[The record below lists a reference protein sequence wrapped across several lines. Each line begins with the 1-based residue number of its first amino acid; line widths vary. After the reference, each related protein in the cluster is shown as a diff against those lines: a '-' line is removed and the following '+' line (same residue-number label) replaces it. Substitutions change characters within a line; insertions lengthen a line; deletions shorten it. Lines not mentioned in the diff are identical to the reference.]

1 MIKKLFYLLL
11 LHTLLLVSGN
21 SIHAQTPDND
31 LNTDLKNLLTKNSK
45 NGRNSRN
52 KKNNNNN
59 ITIGCC
65 IYDLTADS
73 TLFEQNADRMMIPA
87 STQKLYTATA
97 MLSTYGEDFTFMTS
111 ITTNGEE
118 AMDTLGNIF
127 LKGDI
132 YINTNCD
139 PTLTAEGARAIK
151 DKIIA
156 MGYDSIDGGIILCI
170 NEKTQHIRLAE
181 DNFAPQVAKLLA
193 SDTVKF
199 SSTLTWGKE
208 NTTEKGMYPLGFI
221 RTPLMKVM
229 NRMLKSS
236 DNIYAESMLLNLVK
250 NDDNWSYDGCKDIV
264 RKMVEDICTIYRP
277 DMLSGSISTYY
288 YNIADGSGL
297 SRSNKTTAQSQVDLL
312 RYVYHNKNIFQLLY
326 DNMPIA
332 GVDGTLGHRMTDGMA
347 HNNVHAKTGTLNGV
361 STLSGYLTAANG
373 HDIAFSILI
382 NNCYDKP
389 FARSLQNK
397 LCEVLSKIE

>member
-1 MIKKLFYLLL
+1 MSDAFSFTNMNKRTFSLLL
-11 LHTLLLVSGN
+11 LFLLALSLN
-21 SIHAQTPDND
+21 AQTWEEELRTEVNG
-31 LNTDLKNLLTKNSK
+31 LLSK
-45 NGRNSRN
+45 PRKLS
-52 KKNNNNN
+52 
-59 ITIGCC
+59 IGCC
-65 IYDLTADS
+65 IYDLTSDS
-73 TLFEQNADRMMIPA
+73 TLYEFNADRMMVPA

-97 MLSTYGEDFTFMTS
+97 MLSTYGEDFTFLTS

-118 AMDTLGNIF
+118 AMDTLGNLF

-181 DNFAPQVAKLLA
+181 DNFAPQVARLLA

-208 NTTEKGMYPLGFI
+208 NTTDRGTYPLGYI

-250 NDDNWSYDGCKDIV
+250 NDPNWSYDRCKDVV
-264 RKMVEDICTIYRP
+264 REMVSKIRERYRP
-277 DMLSGSISTYY
+277 KDCQWDIKYNY
-288 YNIADGSGL
+288 YNIIDGSGL
-297 SRSNKTTAQSQVDLL
+297 SHSNKSTAQSQVDLL
-312 RYVYHNKNIFQLLY
+312 RYIYNDKKIYQLLY
-326 DNMPIA
+326 ENMPIA
-332 GVDGTLGHRMTDGMA
+332 GVDGTLGKRMTDGMA

-361 STLSGYLTAANG
+361 STLSGYVTASNG
-373 HDIAFSILI
+373 HDLAFSILI

-389 FARSLQNK
+389 YARTLQNRI
-397 LCEVLSKIE
+397 CEIMSK

>member
-1 MIKKLFYLLL
+1 MSDAFSVFQDMNKESFSILILLFL
-11 LHTLLLVSGN
+11 TLSLN
-21 SIHAQTPDND
+21 AQTWEED
-31 LNTDLKNLLTKNSK
+31 LRAEVNGVLSKTKKVS
-45 NGRNSRN
+45 
-52 KKNNNNN
+52 
-59 ITIGCC
+59 IGCC

-73 TLFEQNADRMMIPA
+73 TLYEWNADRMMVPA
-87 STQKLYTATA
+87 STQKLFTATA
-97 MLSTYGEDFTFMTS
+97 MLSTYGEDFTFLTS

-118 AMDTLGNIF
+118 AMDTLGNLF

-181 DNFAPQVAKLLA
+181 DNFAPQVARLLA

-208 NTTEKGMYPLGFI
+208 NTTDRGTYPLGFI

-250 NDDNWSYDGCKDIV
+250 NDQNWSYDGCKDVV
-264 RKMVEDICTIYRP
+264 REMVSRIRERYRP
-277 DMLSGSISTYY
+277 EECQWDIKYNY
-288 YNIADGSGL
+288 YNIIDGSGL
-297 SRSNKTTAQSQVDLL
+297 SHSNKSTAQSQVDLL
-312 RYVYHNKNIFQLLY
+312 RYVYNDKNIYQLLY

-332 GVDGTLGHRMTDGMA
+332 GVDGTLGNRMTNGMA

-361 STLSGYLTAANG
+361 STLSGYLTASNG

-389 FARSLQNK
+389 YARTLQNRI
-397 LCEVLSKIE
+397 CEIMSK

>member
-1 MIKKLFYLLL
+1 MSDAFSFCKDMNKKSFSILMLLFLALSL
-11 LHTLLLVSGN
+11 S
-21 SIHAQTPDND
+21 AQTWEED
-31 LNTDLKNLLTKNSK
+31 LRTEVNGVLSKTKKVS
-45 NGRNSRN
+45 
-52 KKNNNNN
+52 
-59 ITIGCC
+59 IGCC

-73 TLFEQNADRMMIPA
+73 TLYEWNADRMMVPA

-97 MLSTYGEDFTFMTS
+97 MLSTYGEDFTFLTS

-118 AMDTLGNIF
+118 AMDTLGNLF

-181 DNFAPQVAKLLA
+181 DNFAPQVARLLA

-199 SSTLTWGKE
+199 SSSLTWGKE
-208 NTTEKGMYPLGFI
+208 NTTDRGTYPLGYI

-250 NDDNWSYDGCKDIV
+250 NDQNWSYDGCKDVV
-264 RKMVEDICTIYRP
+264 RSLVSRIRERYRP
-277 DMLSGSISTYY
+277 EECQWDIKYNY
-288 YNIADGSGL
+288 YNIIDGSGL
-297 SRSNKTTAQSQVDLL
+297 SHSNKSTAQSQIDLL
-312 RYVYHNKNIFQLLY
+312 RYVYNDKNIYQLLY

-332 GVDGTLGHRMTDGMA
+332 GVDGTLGKRMTNGMA

-361 STLSGYLTAANG
+361 STLSGYLTASNG

-389 FARSLQNK
+389 YARTLQNRI
-397 LCEVLSKIE
+397 CEIMSK

>member
-1 MIKKLFYLLL
+1 MSDAFSFTNMNKRTFSLLL
-11 LHTLLLVSGN
+11 LFLLALSLN
-21 SIHAQTPDND
+21 AQTWEEELRTEVNG
-31 LNTDLKNLLTKNSK
+31 LLSK
-45 NGRNSRN
+45 PRKVS
-52 KKNNNNN
+52 
-59 ITIGCC
+59 IGCC
-65 IYDLTADS
+65 IYDLTSDS
-73 TLFEQNADRMMIPA
+73 TLYEFNADRMMVPA

-97 MLSTYGEDFTFMTS
+97 MLSTYGEDFTFLTS

-118 AMDTLGNIF
+118 AMDTLGNLF

-181 DNFAPQVAKLLA
+181 DNFAPQVARLLA

-208 NTTEKGMYPLGFI
+208 NTTDRGTYPLGYI

-250 NDDNWSYDGCKDIV
+250 NDPNWSYDRCKDVV
-264 RKMVEDICTIYRP
+264 REMVSKIRERYRP
-277 DMLSGSISTYY
+277 KDCQWDIKYNY
-288 YNIADGSGL
+288 YNIIDGSGL
-297 SRSNKTTAQSQVDLL
+297 SHSNKSTAQSQVDLL
-312 RYVYHNKNIFQLLY
+312 RYVYNDKKIYQLLY
-326 DNMPIA
+326 ENMPIA
-332 GVDGTLGHRMTDGMA
+332 GVDGTLGKRMTDGMA

-361 STLSGYLTAANG
+361 STLSGYVTASNG
-373 HDIAFSILI
+373 HDLAFSILI

-389 FARSLQNK
+389 YARTLQNRI
-397 LCEVLSKIE
+397 CEIMSK

>member
-1 MIKKLFYLLL
+1 MIKKLFLLLL
-11 LHTLLLVSGN
+11 LHTLLLVSGS

-31 LNTDLKNLLTKNSK
+31 LSTDLKNLLTKNSK

-73 TLFEQNADRMMIPA
+73 TLFEHNADRMMIPA

-97 MLSTYGEDFTFMTS
+97 MLTTYGEDFTFQTS

-264 RKMVEDICTIYRP
+264 RKMVEKICTNYRP
-277 DMLSGSISTYY
+277 DMLSGSLSTYY

-361 STLSGYLTAANG
+361 STLSGYLTATNG
-373 HDIAFSILI
+373 HDLAFSILI

-389 FARSLQNK
+389 FARSLQNQI
-397 LCEVLSKIE
+397 CEVLSKIE

>member
-1 MIKKLFYLLL
+1 MSDAFSVFQDMNKRSFSILILLFL
-11 LHTLLLVSGN
+11 TLSLN
-21 SIHAQTPDND
+21 AQTWEED
-31 LNTDLKNLLTKNSK
+31 LRTEVNGVLSKTKKVS
-45 NGRNSRN
+45 
-52 KKNNNNN
+52 
-59 ITIGCC
+59 IGCC

-73 TLFEQNADRMMIPA
+73 TLYEWNADRMMVPA

-97 MLSTYGEDFTFMTS
+97 MLSTYGEDFTFLTS

-118 AMDTLGNIF
+118 AMDTLGNLF

-181 DNFAPQVAKLLA
+181 DNFAPQVARLLA

-208 NTTEKGMYPLGFI
+208 NTTDRGTYPLGFI

-250 NDDNWSYDGCKDIV
+250 NDQNWSYDGCKDVV
-264 RKMVEDICTIYRP
+264 REMVSRIRERYRP
-277 DMLSGSISTYY
+277 EECQWDIKYNY
-288 YNIADGSGL
+288 YNIIDGSGL
-297 SRSNKTTAQSQVDLL
+297 SHSNKSTAQSQVDLL
-312 RYVYHNKNIFQLLY
+312 RYVYNDKKVYQLLY

-332 GVDGTLGHRMTDGMA
+332 GVDGTLGKRMTNGMA

-361 STLSGYLTAANG
+361 STLSGYLTASNG
-373 HDIAFSILI
+373 HEIAFSILI

-389 FARSLQNK
+389 YARTLQNRI
-397 LCEVLSKIE
+397 CEIMSK

>member
-1 MIKKLFYLLL
+1 MSDAFSVFQNMNKKSFLLL
-11 LHTLLLVSGN
+11 ILLFLTIGLN
-21 SIHAQTPDND
+21 AQTWEED
-31 LNTDLKNLLTKNSK
+31 LQTEVNGVLSRTKKISV
-45 NGRNSRN
+45 
-52 KKNNNNN
+52 
-59 ITIGCC
+59 GCC

-73 TLFEQNADRMMIPA
+73 TLYEWNADRMMVPA

-97 MLSTYGEDFTFMTS
+97 MLSTYGENFTFLTS

-118 AMDTLGNIF
+118 AMDTIGNLF

-208 NTTEKGMYPLGFI
+208 NTTDRGTYPLGYI

-250 NDDNWSYDGCKDIV
+250 NDQNWSYDGCKDVV
-264 RKMVEDICTIYRP
+264 REMVSKIRERYRP
-277 DMLSGSISTYY
+277 DDCQWDIKYNY
-288 YNIADGSGL
+288 YNIIDGSGL
-297 SRSNKTTAQSQVDLL
+297 SHSNKSTAQSQVDLL
-312 RYVYHNKNIFQLLY
+312 RYVYNDKNIYQLLY

-332 GVDGTLGHRMTDGMA
+332 GVDGTLGKRMTNGMA

-361 STLSGYLTAANG
+361 STLSGYLTASNG

-389 FARSLQNK
+389 YARTLQNRI
-397 LCEVLSKIE
+397 CEIMSK

>member
-1 MIKKLFYLLL
+1 MNKSLISILLL
-11 LHTLLLVSGN
+11 FLLAVSLN
-21 SIHAQTPDND
+21 AQTWEED
-31 LNTDLKNLLTKNSK
+31 LRKEVNGVLSKTKKVS
-45 NGRNSRN
+45 
-52 KKNNNNN
+52 
-59 ITIGCC
+59 IGCC

-73 TLFEQNADRMMIPA
+73 TLYEWNADRMMVPA

-97 MLSTYGEDFTFMTS
+97 MLSTYGEDFTFLTS

-118 AMDTLGNIF
+118 AMDTLGNLF

-181 DNFAPQVAKLLA
+181 DNFAPQVARLLA

-199 SSTLTWGKE
+199 SSSLTWGKE
-208 NTTEKGMYPLGFI
+208 NTTDRGTYPLGYI

-250 NDDNWSYDGCKDIV
+250 NDQNWSYDGCKDVV
-264 RKMVEDICTIYRP
+264 REMVSRIRERYRP
-277 DMLSGSISTYY
+277 EECQWDIKYNY
-288 YNIADGSGL
+288 YNIIDGSGL
-297 SRSNKTTAQSQVDLL
+297 SHSNKSTAQSQIDLL
-312 RYVYHNKNIFQLLY
+312 RYVYRDKNIFQLLY

-332 GVDGTLGHRMTDGMA
+332 GVDGTLGKRMTNGMA

-361 STLSGYLTAANG
+361 STLSGYLTASNG

-389 FARSLQNK
+389 YARTLQNRI
-397 LCEVLSKIE
+397 CEIMSK

>member
-1 MIKKLFYLLL
+1 MLLFLLTMSL
-11 LHTLLLVSGN
+11 N
-21 SIHAQTPDND
+21 AQTWEEE
-31 LNTDLKNLLTKNSK
+31 LRTEVRGLLSK
-45 NGRNSRN
+45 S
-52 KKNNNNN
+52 KKVS
-59 ITIGCC
+59 IGCC

-73 TLFEQNADRMMIPA
+73 TLYEWNADRMMIPA

-97 MLSTYGEDFTFMTS
+97 MLSTYGENFTFLTS

-118 AMDTLGNIF
+118 AVDTLGNLF

-181 DNFAPQVAKLLA
+181 DNFAPQVARLLA

-208 NTTEKGMYPLGFI
+208 NTTDRGTYPLGYI

-250 NDDNWSYDGCKDIV
+250 NDPNWSYDRCKDVV
-264 RKMVEDICTIYRP
+264 REMVSKIRERYRP
-277 DMLSGSISTYY
+277 KDCQWDIKYNY
-288 YNIADGSGL
+288 YNIIDGSGL
-297 SRSNKTTAQSQVDLL
+297 SHSNKSTAQSQVDLL
-312 RYVYHNKNIFQLLY
+312 RYIYNDKKIYQLLY
-326 DNMPIA
+326 ENMPIA
-332 GVDGTLGHRMTDGMA
+332 GVDGTLGKRMTDGMA

-361 STLSGYLTAANG
+361 STLSGYVTASNG
-373 HDIAFSILI
+373 HDLAFSILI

-389 FARSLQNK
+389 YARTLQNRI
-397 LCEVLSKIE
+397 CEIMSK

>member
-1 MIKKLFYLLL
+1 MIKKLFLLLL
-11 LHTLLLVSGN
+11 LHTLLLVSGS

-31 LNTDLKNLLTKNSK
+31 LSTDLKNLLTKNSK

-73 TLFEQNADRMMIPA
+73 TLFEHNADRMMIPA

-97 MLSTYGEDFTFMTS
+97 MLTTYGEDFTFQT
-111 ITTNGEE
+111 
-118 AMDTLGNIF
+118 
-127 LKGDI
+127 I

-264 RKMVEDICTIYRP
+264 RKMVEKICTNYRP
-277 DMLSGSISTYY
+277 DMLSGSLSTYY

-361 STLSGYLTAANG
+361 STLSGYLTATNG

-397 LCEVLSKIE
+397 ICEVLSKIE

>member
-1 MIKKLFYLLL
+1 MSDAFSLFKDMNKKSFSILMLLFLALSL
-11 LHTLLLVSGN
+11 S
-21 SIHAQTPDND
+21 AQTWEED
-31 LNTDLKNLLTKNSK
+31 LRTEVNEVLSKTKKVS
-45 NGRNSRN
+45 
-52 KKNNNNN
+52 
-59 ITIGCC
+59 IGCC

-73 TLFEQNADRMMIPA
+73 TLYEWNADRMMVPA

-97 MLSTYGEDFTFMTS
+97 MLSTYGEDFTFLTS

-118 AMDTLGNIF
+118 AMDTLGNLF

-181 DNFAPQVAKLLA
+181 DNFAPQVARLLA

-208 NTTEKGMYPLGFI
+208 NTTDRGTYPLGYI

-250 NDDNWSYDGCKDIV
+250 NDQNWSYDGCKDVV
-264 RKMVEDICTIYRP
+264 RGLVTRIRERYRP
-277 DMLSGSISTYY
+277 EECQWDIKYNY
-288 YNIADGSGL
+288 YNIIDGSGL
-297 SRSNKTTAQSQVDLL
+297 SHSNKSTAQSQVDLL
-312 RYVYHNKNIFQLLY
+312 RYVYNDKNIFQLLY

-332 GVDGTLGHRMTDGMA
+332 GVDGTLGKRMTNGMA

-361 STLSGYLTAANG
+361 STLSGYLTASNG

-389 FARSLQNK
+389 YARTLQNRI
-397 LCEVLSKIE
+397 CEIMSK

>member
-1 MIKKLFYLLL
+1 MIKKLFLLLL
-11 LHTLLLVSGN
+11 LHTLLLVSGS

-31 LNTDLKNLLTKNSK
+31 LSTDLKNLLTKNSK

-73 TLFEQNADRMMIPA
+73 TLFEHNADRMMIPA

-97 MLSTYGEDFTFMTS
+97 MLTTYGEDFTFQTS

-264 RKMVEDICTIYRP
+264 RKMVEKICTNYRP
-277 DMLSGSISTYY
+277 DMLSGSLSTYY

-361 STLSGYLTAANG
+361 STLSGYLTATNG

>member
-1 MIKKLFYLLL
+1 MSDAFSFLSMNKRLFSILLL
-11 LHTLLLVSGN
+11 SLLALSLNAQSWEEDLRTEVEELLSKTKKVS
-21 SIHAQTPDND
+21 
-31 LNTDLKNLLTKNSK
+31 
-45 NGRNSRN
+45 
-52 KKNNNNN
+52 
-59 ITIGCC
+59 IGCC

-73 TLFEQNADRMMIPA
+73 TLYEWNADRMMIPA

-97 MLSTYGEDFTFMTS
+97 MLSTYGEDFTFLTS

-118 AMDTLGNIF
+118 AMDTLGNLF

-181 DNFAPQVAKLLA
+181 DNFAPQVARLLA

-199 SSTLTWGKE
+199 SSSLTWGKE
-208 NTTEKGMYPLGFI
+208 NTTDRGTYPLGYI
-221 RTPLMKVM
+221 RTPLLKVM

-250 NDDNWSYDGCKDIV
+250 NDQNWSYDGCKDVV
-264 RKMVEDICTIYRP
+264 REMVSKIRERYRP
-277 DMLSGSISTYY
+277 EEYQWDIKYNY
-288 YNIADGSGL
+288 YNIIDGSGL
-297 SRSNKTTAQSQVDLL
+297 SHSNKSTAQSQIDLL
-312 RYVYHNKNIFQLLY
+312 RYVYNDKNIYHLLY

-332 GVDGTLGHRMTDGMA
+332 GVDGTLGRRMTNGMA

-361 STLSGYLTAANG
+361 STLSGYLTASNG

-389 FARSLQNK
+389 YARTLQNRI
-397 LCEVLSKIE
+397 CEIMSK

>member
-1 MIKKLFYLLL
+1 MIKKLFLLLL
-11 LHTLLLVSGN
+11 LHTLLLVSGS

-31 LNTDLKNLLTKNSK
+31 LSTDLKNLLTKNSK

-73 TLFEQNADRMMIPA
+73 TLFEHNADRMMIPA

-97 MLSTYGEDFTFMTS
+97 MLTTYGEDFTFQTS

-264 RKMVEDICTIYRP
+264 RKMVEKICTNYRP
-277 DMLSGSISTYY
+277 DMLSGSLSTYY

-361 STLSGYLTAANG
+361 STLSGYLTATNG

-382 NNCYDKP
+382 NNCYDKT

-397 LCEVLSKIE
+397 ICEVLSKIE

>member
-1 MIKKLFYLLL
+1 MSDAFSLFKDMNKKSFSILMLLFLALSL
-11 LHTLLLVSGN
+11 S
-21 SIHAQTPDND
+21 AQTWEED
-31 LNTDLKNLLTKNSK
+31 LRTEVNGVLSKTKKVS
-45 NGRNSRN
+45 
-52 KKNNNNN
+52 
-59 ITIGCC
+59 IGCC

-73 TLFEQNADRMMIPA
+73 TLYEWNADRMMVPA

-97 MLSTYGEDFTFMTS
+97 MLSTYGEDFTFLTS

-118 AMDTLGNIF
+118 AMDTLGNLF

-181 DNFAPQVAKLLA
+181 DNFAPQVARLLA

-208 NTTEKGMYPLGFI
+208 NTTDRGTYPLGYI

-250 NDDNWSYDGCKDIV
+250 NDQNWSYDGCKDVV
-264 RKMVEDICTIYRP
+264 RDMVSRIRERYRP
-277 DMLSGSISTYY
+277 EECQWDIKYNY
-288 YNIADGSGL
+288 YNIIDGSGL
-297 SRSNKTTAQSQVDLL
+297 SHSNKSTAQSQVDLL
-312 RYVYHNKNIFQLLY
+312 RYVYNDKNIFQLLY

-332 GVDGTLGHRMTDGMA
+332 GVDGTLGKRMTNSMA
-347 HNNVHAKTGTLNGV
+347 YNNVHAKTGTLNGV
-361 STLSGYLTAANG
+361 STLSGYLTASNG

-389 FARSLQNK
+389 YARTLQNRI
-397 LCEVLSKIE
+397 CEIMSK

>member
-1 MIKKLFYLLL
+1 MIKKLFLLLL
-11 LHTLLLVSGN
+11 LHTLLLVSGS

-31 LNTDLKNLLTKNSK
+31 LSTDLKNLLTKNSK

-73 TLFEQNADRMMIPA
+73 TLFEHNADRMMIPA

-97 MLSTYGEDFTFMTS
+97 MLTTYGEDFTFQTS

-264 RKMVEDICTIYRP
+264 RKMVEKICTNYRP
-277 DMLSGSISTYY
+277 DMLSGSLSTYY

-361 STLSGYLTAANG
+361 STLSGYLTATNG

-397 LCEVLSKIE
+397 ICEVLSKIE

>member
-1 MIKKLFYLLL
+1 MNKRLFSILLL
-11 LHTLLLVSGN
+11 SLLALSLNAQSWEEDLRTEVEELLSKTKKVS
-21 SIHAQTPDND
+21 
-31 LNTDLKNLLTKNSK
+31 
-45 NGRNSRN
+45 
-52 KKNNNNN
+52 
-59 ITIGCC
+59 IGCC

-73 TLFEQNADRMMIPA
+73 TLYEWNADRMMIPA

-97 MLSTYGEDFTFMTS
+97 MLSTYGEDFTFLTS

-118 AMDTLGNIF
+118 AMDTLGNLF

-181 DNFAPQVAKLLA
+181 DNFAPQVARLLA

-199 SSTLTWGKE
+199 SSSLTWGKE
-208 NTTEKGMYPLGFI
+208 NTTDRGTYPLGYI
-221 RTPLMKVM
+221 RTSLLKVM

-250 NDDNWSYDGCKDIV
+250 NDQNWSYDGCKDVV
-264 RKMVEDICTIYRP
+264 REMVSKIRERYRP
-277 DMLSGSISTYY
+277 EECQWDIKYNY
-288 YNIADGSGL
+288 YNIIDGSGL
-297 SRSNKTTAQSQVDLL
+297 SHSNKSTAQSQIDLL
-312 RYVYHNKNIFQLLY
+312 RYVYNDKNIYHLLY

-332 GVDGTLGHRMTDGMA
+332 GVDGTLGRRMTNGMA

-361 STLSGYLTAANG
+361 STLSGYLTASNG

-389 FARSLQNK
+389 YARTLQNRI
-397 LCEVLSKIE
+397 CEIMSK

>member
-1 MIKKLFYLLL
+1 MSDAFSVFQDMNKRSFSILILLFL
-11 LHTLLLVSGN
+11 TLSLN
-21 SIHAQTPDND
+21 AQTWEED
-31 LNTDLKNLLTKNSK
+31 LRTEVNGVLSKTKKVS
-45 NGRNSRN
+45 
-52 KKNNNNN
+52 
-59 ITIGCC
+59 IGCC

-73 TLFEQNADRMMIPA
+73 TLYEWNADRMMVPA

-97 MLSTYGEDFTFMTS
+97 MLSTYGEDFTFLTS

-118 AMDTLGNIF
+118 AMDTLGNLF

-181 DNFAPQVAKLLA
+181 DNFAPQVARLLA

-208 NTTEKGMYPLGFI
+208 NTTDRGTYPLGFI

-250 NDDNWSYDGCKDIV
+250 NDQNWSYDGCKDVV
-264 RKMVEDICTIYRP
+264 REMVSRIRERYRP
-277 DMLSGSISTYY
+277 EECQWDIKYNY
-288 YNIADGSGL
+288 YNIIDGSGL
-297 SRSNKTTAQSQVDLL
+297 SHSNKSTAQSQVDLL
-312 RYVYHNKNIFQLLY
+312 RYVYNDKKVYQLLY

-332 GVDGTLGHRMTDGMA
+332 GVDGTLGKRMTNGMA

-361 STLSGYLTAANG
+361 STLSGYLTASNG

-389 FARSLQNK
+389 YARTLQNRI
-397 LCEVLSKIE
+397 CEIMSK

>member
-1 MIKKLFYLLL
+1 MSDAFSLFKDMNKKSLSILMLLFLALSL
-11 LHTLLLVSGN
+11 S
-21 SIHAQTPDND
+21 AQTWEED
-31 LNTDLKNLLTKNSK
+31 LRTEVNEVLSKTKKVS
-45 NGRNSRN
+45 
-52 KKNNNNN
+52 
-59 ITIGCC
+59 IGCC

-73 TLFEQNADRMMIPA
+73 TLYEWNADRMMVPA

-97 MLSTYGEDFTFMTS
+97 MLSTYGEDFTFLTS

-118 AMDTLGNIF
+118 AMDTLGNLF

-181 DNFAPQVAKLLA
+181 DNFAPQVARLLA

-208 NTTEKGMYPLGFI
+208 NTTDRGTYPLGFI

-250 NDDNWSYDGCKDIV
+250 NDQNWSYDGCKDVV
-264 RKMVEDICTIYRP
+264 RDMVSRIRERYRP
-277 DMLSGSISTYY
+277 EECQWDIKYNY
-288 YNIADGSGL
+288 YNIIDGSGL
-297 SRSNKTTAQSQVDLL
+297 SHSNKSTAQSQVDLL
-312 RYVYHNKNIFQLLY
+312 RYVYNDRNIFQLLY

-332 GVDGTLGHRMTDGMA
+332 GVDGTLGKRMTNGMA

-361 STLSGYLTAANG
+361 STLSGYLTASNG

-389 FARSLQNK
+389 YARTLQNRI
-397 LCEVLSKIE
+397 CEIMSK

>member
-1 MIKKLFYLLL
+1 MSDAFSLFKDMNKKSLSILMLLFLALSL
-11 LHTLLLVSGN
+11 S
-21 SIHAQTPDND
+21 AQTWEED
-31 LNTDLKNLLTKNSK
+31 LRTEVNEVLSKTKKVS
-45 NGRNSRN
+45 
-52 KKNNNNN
+52 
-59 ITIGCC
+59 IGCC

-73 TLFEQNADRMMIPA
+73 TLYEWNADRMMVPA

-97 MLSTYGEDFTFMTS
+97 MLSTYGEDFTFLTS

-118 AMDTLGNIF
+118 AMDTLGNLF

-181 DNFAPQVAKLLA
+181 DNFAPQVARLLA

-208 NTTEKGMYPLGFI
+208 NTTDRGTYPLGYI

-250 NDDNWSYDGCKDIV
+250 NDQNWSYDGCKDVV
-264 RKMVEDICTIYRP
+264 RDMVSRIRERYRP
-277 DMLSGSISTYY
+277 EECQWDIKYNY
-288 YNIADGSGL
+288 YNIIDGSGL
-297 SRSNKTTAQSQVDLL
+297 SHSNKSTAQSQIDLL
-312 RYVYHNKNIFQLLY
+312 RYVYNDKNIYQLLY

-332 GVDGTLGHRMTDGMA
+332 GVDGTLGKRMTNGMA

-361 STLSGYLTAANG
+361 STLSGYLTASNG

-389 FARSLQNK
+389 YARTLQNRI
-397 LCEVLSKIE
+397 CEIMSK